1 MRLPLIYKRTGPQS
15 GTFFMFL
22 FLLPIFPFLPWY
34 CIFPRTLAIKAE
46 LSQPWMKSC
55 ISKVCYTVLKGD
67 VGISVDFCQHL
78 QITDVAISQVSL
90 SAVFHCNYLIF
101 EEVIGD
107 SSSYWINARM
117 VIPEMVAAEMALKSF
132 ILDHSSSCKRCWL
145 TCFKLGMRYQGPFV
159 VSMMSGVAERLTPTS
174 V

>member
-15 GTFFMFL
+15 GSFFMFL

-78 QITDVAISQVSL
+78 QITDVGHFTGFTFSSFSL
-90 SAVFHCNYLIF
+90 QLPDIWGSDWRLELILNKCKD
-101 EEVIGD
+101 GD
-107 SSSYWINARM
+107 SWNGCSWNGIKIFYPWSL
-117 VIPEMVAAEMALKSF
+117 VIMRKM
-132 ILDHSSSCKRCWL
+132 L
-145 TCFKLGMRYQGPFV
+145 TDMF
-159 VSMMSGVAERLTPTS
+159 
-174 V
+174 